1 MKPAVADRIE
11 TKKYDHPTG
20 GWGSLRSLVRKA
32 YGEGLLLSG
41 IWSTL
46 LKQNKADGYM
56 CVSCSWAKPAE
67 PRPFEF
73 CENGAK
79 ATIWDQ
85 TKLRCG
91 RDFFARHTV
100 TELLD
105 WPDRDL
111 EKQGRLTDPLRYNA
125 ITDRYEPVSWDD
137 AFGEIGMELRRL
149 DPKSV
154 VFYTSGR
161 ASLEASFM
169 YQLFARIYGSSN
181 LPDSSNMCHESTS
194 VGLPESIG
202 SPVGTVQLDDFSKCD
217 MMFFFGHNTG
227 VTAPRLLH
235 PLQDARQR
243 GVPVFT
249 FNPLPERGLKR
260 FKNPQD
266 PVEMLSPGPGTKMSS
281 DFFQIRAGGDIA
293 AMTGIAKAVLALD
306 DAARNLGAPRVL
318 DTDFIAEHTHGF
330 AEFEAYL
337 RATSWKDIVQ
347 RSGIA
352 RTDLEHVAEVYGR
365 SDAVIGNYGMG
376 LTQHRHGTENVQ
388 MLCNL
393 LLMRGNIGKPGA
405 GISPLRGHSNVQGQ
419 RTVGISEKP
428 ELVPLD
434 KFAEFYS
441 FEPPREK
448 GLDTVE
454 TCEGVIAGSVK
465 GFVGLGGNFT
475 RAVPETGLVEKA
487 WRGLG
492 LHVEIATKLN
502 RSHLLPG
509 AVTYLLPCLSRLERD
524 HQASGDQ
531 TVSVE
536 DSTACI
542 HGSFGSRPPASPNLL
557 SEPMIVA
564 ELAKTTVP
572 GMSSIPWDDWV
583 ADYSRIRDEI
593 ERCYPQHFRQFNRRF
608 LTPGGF
614 HRDIKASKRV
624 WETPNKKAN
633 FKLPTTLE
641 ANPDIDVT
649 GRNVLTLITVRSN
662 DQFNTT
668 VYGYDDRLRGIHGT
682 RMVLLMNEA
691 DIQRFGLSAG
701 QEVDLETHADD
712 GVERRVRGLRV
723 TPYSVPEG
731 NCAGYYPELNPLV
744 PLWHRAKKAHVPAA
758 KSVPVRIVSQAGR
771 VQRAGAGH
779 ASMSPTR

>member
-1 MKPAVADRIE
+1 MRPAVTDRIE

-32 YGEGLLLSG
+32 RGEGLLLSG

-56 CVSCSWAKPAE
+56 CMSCSWAKPAQ

-79 ATIWDQ
+79 ATMWDQ
-85 TKLRCG
+85 TKLRCEPA
-91 RDFFARHTV
+91 FFAEHSV

-105 WPDRDL
+105 WPDHDL
-111 EKQGRLTDPLRYNA
+111 EKQGRLTEPMRYSA
-125 ITDRYEPVSWDD
+125 ATDRYEPVSWDD
-137 AFGEIGMELRRL
+137 AFRDIAAELRRL

-202 SPVGTVQLDDFSKCD
+202 SPVGTVQLEDFAKCD

-235 PLQDARQR
+235 PLQEARQR
-243 GVPVFT
+243 NVPVFT

-260 FKNPQD
+260 FKNPQN
-266 PVEMLSPGPGTKMSS
+266 PVDMLSPGPGTKMSS
-281 DFFQIRAGGDIA
+281 DFFQVRSGGDIA
-293 AMTGIAKAVLALD
+293 AITGIAKALQALD
-306 DAARNLGAPRVL
+306 DAARESGRTRVL
-318 DTDFIAEHTHGF
+318 DTAFIAEHTHGF
-330 AEFEAYL
+330 AEFEAFL
-337 RATSWKDIVQ
+337 RKTQWSDVVA

-352 RTDLEHVAEVYGR
+352 QTDLEHVAEVY
-365 SDAVIGNYGMG
+365 SHANAVIGNYGMG

-393 LLMRGNIGKPGA
+393 LMLRGNIGKAGA

-434 KFAEFYS
+434 KFAEFYA

-448 GLDTVE
+448 GRDTVE
-454 TCEGVIAGSVK
+454 TCEGVIDGSVK
-465 GFVGLGGNFT
+465 GFVGLGGNFV

-487 WRGLG
+487 WRGLD

-502 RSHLLPG
+502 RSHLIAG
-509 AVTYLLPCLSRLERD
+509 RTTYLLPCLSRLERD

-531 TVSVE
+531 RVSVE

-542 HGSFGSRPPASPNLL
+542 HGSFGSRPPASPHLL
-557 SEPMIVA
+557 SEPRIVA
-564 ELAKTTVP
+564 ELAKATVP
-572 GMSSIPWDDWV
+572 GRSSIPWDEWV
-583 ADYSRIRDEI
+583 GDYSRIRDEI
-593 ERCYPQHFRQFNRRF
+593 ERCCPQHFRDFNERF

-633 FKLPTTLE
+633 FKLPSGLE
-641 ANPDIDVT
+641 TDPDIDVA
-649 GRNVLTLITVRSN
+649 GRDVLTLITVRSN

-668 VYGYDDRLRGIHGT
+668 VYGYNDRLRGISGT
-682 RMVLLMNEA
+682 RMVLLMNEK
-691 DIQRFGLSAG
+691 DIQRLGLSAG
-701 QEVDLETHADD
+701 QEVDLEANAQD
-712 GVERRVRGLRV
+712 GVERRVHGLRV

-744 PLWHRAKKAHVPAA
+744 PLWHRAEKAHVPAV
-758 KSVPVRIVSQAGR
+758 KSVPVRIL
-771 VQRAGAGH
+771 
-779 ASMSPTR
+779 P

>member
-1 MKPAVADRIE
+1 MKPAVTDHVEI
-11 TKKYDHPTG
+11 KKYDHPTG
-20 GWGSLRSLVRKA
+20 GWGSLSSLIRKA
-32 YGEGLLLSG
+32 YGEGLLMSG

-79 ATIWDQ
+79 ATLWDQ

-91 RDFFARHTV
+91 PDFFARHSV

-105 WPDRDL
+105 WPDCEL

-125 ITDRYEPVSWDD
+125 VTDRYEPVSWNE
-137 AFGEIGMELRRL
+137 AFAEIGMELRRL

-194 VGLPESIG
+194 VGLPRSIG
-202 SPVGTVQLDDFSKCD
+202 SPVGTVQLEDFSQCD

-235 PLQDARQR
+235 PLQEARER
-243 GVPVFT
+243 NVPVFT

-260 FKNPQD
+260 FKNPQN
-266 PVEMLSPGPGTKMSS
+266 PVDMLSPGPGTKMSS
-281 DFFQIRAGGDIA
+281 DFFQVRGGGDIA

-306 DAARNLGAPRVL
+306 DAAREQGSSRIL
-318 DTDFIAEHTHGF
+318 DIGFIAEHTHGF

-337 RATSWKDIVQ
+337 RAAAWDDIVA

-352 RTDLEHVAEVYGR
+352 RPDLEHVAEVYSR
-365 SDAVIGNYGMG
+365 SNAVIGNYGMG

-393 LLMRGNIGKPGA
+393 LLMRGNMGKPGA

-434 KFAEFYS
+434 KFAEFYA

-465 GFVGLGGNFT
+465 GFVGLGGNFV

-487 WRGLG
+487 WRRLG

-524 HQASGDQ
+524 RQASGDQ
-531 TVSVE
+531 TVSME

-542 HGSFGSRPPASPNLL
+542 HGSFGSRPPVSPNLL
-557 SEPMIVA
+557 SEPKIVA
-564 ELAKTTVP
+564 ELAKATVP
-572 GMSSIPWDDWV
+572 DMSSIPWDKWI

-593 ERCYPQHFRQFNRRF
+593 ERCFPQHFRQFNKRF

-614 HRDIKASKRV
+614 HRDIKASKRI

-633 FKLPTTLE
+633 FKPPTTLE
-641 ANPDIDVT
+641 TDPDIDVS
-649 GRNVLTLITVRSN
+649 GQKVLTLITVRSN

-691 DIQRFGLSAG
+691 DIQRFGLTAG
-701 QEVDLETHADD
+701 QQIDLETHADD

-723 TPYSVPEG
+723 TPYSVPQG

-744 PLWHRAKKAHVPAA
+744 PLWHRAKEAHVPAV
-758 KSVPVRIVSQAGR
+758 KSVPVRIVC
-771 VQRAGAGH
+771 
-779 ASMSPTR
+779 